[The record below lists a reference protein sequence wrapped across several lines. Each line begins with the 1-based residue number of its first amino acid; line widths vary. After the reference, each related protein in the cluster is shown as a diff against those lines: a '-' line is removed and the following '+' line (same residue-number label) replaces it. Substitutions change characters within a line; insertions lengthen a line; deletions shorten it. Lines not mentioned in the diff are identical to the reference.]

1 MFENTCILDLETT
14 GLSPVKDEII
24 EVAVKLYSKDISYT
38 TIVKPTKVGKA
49 KPGYHGAYILPV
61 ITEITGITNLD
72 IYKHGIPQEAMIH
85 NVYNF
90 LIENNIRYIISHNGE
105 RFDFI
110 FIKLLFNK
118 YNLDYRK
125 FIFIDS
131 LCLIKNILNSM
142 NVNLNSY
149 SQSNLCK
156 YLNITQENAHRAMG
170 DVIDL
175 ENMVNL
181 ILTNY
186 SVYHNKYINYNTDYI
201 YNLSKENNDNFS
213 DIIMNYINKF
223 IEFLNANEKYLTL
236 ENINSY
242 KRSLVYQWIE
252 SNNISI
258 DHKTFNNNLQFI
270 K

>member
-14 GLSPVKDEII
+14 GLSPVKDEVI
-24 EVAVKLYSKDISYT
+24 EVAVKLYSKDISYA

-49 KPGYHGAYILPV
+49 KPGYHGAYILPI
-61 ITEITGITNLD
+61 ITQITGITNND
-72 IYKHGIPQEAMIH
+72 IYKNGIPQETMIN

-110 FIKLLFNK
+110 FIKLLFKK
-118 YNLDYRK
+118 YNLDYNNFK
-125 FIFIDS
+125 FIDS
-131 LCLIKNILNSM
+131 LFLIKNIMKSM
-142 NVNLNSY
+142 NINLNSY

-201 YNLSKENNDNFS
+201 YNLSIENNDNFS
-213 DIIMNYINKF
+213 DIIMNYINAF
-223 IEFLNANEKYLTL
+223 ILFLNSNDKHILFN
-236 ENINSY
+236 NINSY

-252 SNNISI
+252 ENNIKI
-258 DHKTFNNNLQFI
+258 EHKTSNNNLEFI